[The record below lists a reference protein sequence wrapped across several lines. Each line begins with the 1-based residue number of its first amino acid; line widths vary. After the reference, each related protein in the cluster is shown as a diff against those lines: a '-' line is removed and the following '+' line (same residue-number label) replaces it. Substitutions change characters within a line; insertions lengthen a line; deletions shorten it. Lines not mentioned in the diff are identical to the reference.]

1 MLATRDV
8 LLTDETLMGVLG
20 FNAVQVE
27 RGSNERGLSRRT
39 RPVEVRGAFSFE
51 TVADNIVEIGADR
64 LAAMFNGAEGS
75 RIDASRLE
83 ADGLLADGA
92 VAEGH
97 RCGWRDA
104 LCRPGR
110 QCTAEAA

>member
-1 MLATRDV
+1 MATIEEMITF
-8 LLTDETLMGVLG
+8 LQTDEFRTWLG
-20 FNAVQVE
+20 GLKDFRALAVIFN
-27 RGSNERGLSRRT
+27 RL
-39 RPVEVRGAFSFE
+39 
-51 TVADNIVEIGADR
+51 DR
-64 LAAMFNGAEGS
+64 ATKGNFGDAKALGGGISEMRVDTGPGEGS

-110 QCTAEAA
+110 QCTAEAAA